1 MSDLMVLD
9 MGGLALPF
17 DATQAAELTK
27 NMTAG
32 LSGGFK
38 RSARLSMGNS
48 GDWELIDSEG
58 EIHDLGREVNIV
70 IVDQRMCNSR
80 NHYAQSYEEQKES
93 GEFSPPDCYSTE
105 GVCPDDS
112 VENPLA
118 LKCADCPANKIS
130 SNWDIAQQ
138 ACGIYRRVIGVLAY
152 DDGTFSDPFVFE
164 PKYLSLADK
173 TIVKERYG
181 SYGWY
186 MNVLASQKRNG
197 VPMPIPTQAVVTKC
211 MPMPKMQNATVKFGI
226 AANSAGGYWTLTKE
240 QFDEILA
247 LKDSD
252 EVKDMLKPF
261 NAAFNNPSS
270 AGVIPVKD
278 VTDEPKQETKVAK
291 QDTSTKEDTSEVNG
305 ATEDKQVSAP
315 AKKPAPKKAAPA
327 KKTAP
332 KKTVVLGINHPD
344 VQNSEDY
351 DYGELVEWSQDATEE
366 EVNEFLAENFPQALE
381 PVEVDEPAEEPAK
394 KAPPRKVPPK
404 TKKQAVETAG
414 ENVVGTNGAAVDPA
428 LRAKA
433 EKLADGL
440 EEFDD

>member
-32 LSGGFK
+32 LGGNFK
-38 RSARLSMGNS
+38 KSARLSMGNS

-70 IVDQRMCNSR
+70 IVDQRLYNSR
-80 NHYAQSYEEQKES
+80 SHYAKSYEEQKES

-118 LKCADCPANKIS
+118 IKCADCPANKIS
-130 SNWDIAQQ
+130 PNWDITQQ

-164 PKYLSLADK
+164 PKYLSLSDK

-181 SYGWY
+181 SYGWH

-197 VPMPIPTQAVVTKC
+197 VPMPIPAQAVVTKC
-211 MPMPKMQNATVKFGI
+211 MAMPKMKNATIKFGI
-226 AANSAGGYWTLTKE
+226 ASNSAGGYWTLTKE

-270 AGVIPVKD
+270 AGIIPVKD
-278 VTDEPKQETKVAK
+278 VTDEPNPENKVTKQGKSDE
-291 QDTSTKEDTSEVNG
+291 EDTREDNG
-305 ATEDKQVSAP
+305 STTTKQVSTPPKKAVP
-315 AKKPAPKKAAPA
+315 AKKV
-327 KKTAP
+327 AP

-344 VQNSEDY
+344 VQNSEEY
-351 DYGELVEWSQDATEE
+351 DYAELVEWSQDATEE

-381 PVEVDEPAEEPAK
+381 PAEVDEPAEEPVK
-394 KAPPRKVPPK
+394 KSPTRKAPPKA
-404 TKKQAVETAG
+404 KKQAVETAG
-414 ENVVGTNGAAVDPA
+414 ENVVDTSGASVDPA
-428 LRAKA
+428 LAAQAQQLA
-433 EKLADGL
+433 EGL
-440 EEFDD
+440 EDFDD